1 MGGLTTT
8 LLAGVLIAGAFFG
21 LRWWE
26 ARQAPPPPPDFEP
39 AANAAALAKP
49 GALPGGPRKEEPP
62 PLPGDSLGMVK
73 PAADYAGVSR
83 GGPMVNS
90 RPEPPLNYAGDEGRR
105 RPETLVVK
113 TKKDWDALWRET
125 GGHDMPFVDFERY
138 MGLVVFAGEKPAGTK
153 VEFVSAK
160 AEGGRLSALWR
171 ARPPRQA
178 QAGTTRPFAAVLVP
192 RTAAA
197 VSFREARD

>member
-1 MGGLTTT
+1 MSGLATT

-90 RPEPPLNYAGDEGRR
+90 RPEPPLNYAGDNGTPRA
-105 RPETLVVK
+105 ETRVIR
-113 TKKDWDALWRET
+113 TKKDWDALWRQT

-138 MGLVVFAGEKPAGTK
+138 MGLVVFAGERPAGSK
-153 VEFVSAK
+153 VVMAASP
-160 AEGGRLSALWR
+160 GQRLEVRWKVLAPT
-171 ARPPRQA
+171 AA
-178 QAGTTRPFAAVLVP
+178 QAGMTRPFAAVLVP